1 MRYPEGLPP
10 DPSTP
15 YGESMHNMLSLSMF
29 LSVVIGI
36 ALLYVGKRGNIMW
49 MKVWSAALIALS
61 VAYLL
66 ADWFRLI

>member
-1 MRYPEGLPP
+1 MRYPEGLSP
-10 DPSTP
+10 DPSAP

-49 MKVWSAALIALS
+49 MKVWSAALIVLS